1 MSSILQAS
9 RRAGRDTRPVTIERR
24 YYERAI
30 GVLEGAYVDA
40 LLIVCYAMANPDA
53 EESPVQPVIVMP
65 LHDPQGQ
72 VLPQLYRVT
81 PLLGQ
86 AFAAGYASL
95 TSETQL
101 HQGEWVDR
109 LVATGFYRLSVQ
121 PADAPLGERFRALYR
136 EAATQCN
143 REQPLHLCFADRV
156 AFALQDA
163 YREVFLDDVRASEDG
178 PLPLLF
184 QRSAHAWQTHPYNY
198 REVEHMATQAGALLT
213 GRSLD
218 WTWCHLVIRAAQLD
232 AALPSLAQQEIS
244 VLGEL
249 LLALLRARHEISTRD
264 VDWLAW
270 EDPFILGQPADE
282 LRQVREGSVSET
294 RKRLA
299 YVIPTLEL
307 LARYAGEM
315 A

>member
-1 MSSILQAS
+1 
-9 RRAGRDTRPVTIERR
+9 
-24 YYERAI
+24 
-30 GVLEGAYVDA
+30 
-40 LLIVCYAMANPDA
+40 
-53 EESPVQPVIVMP
+53 VQPVIVMP
-65 LHDPQGQ
+65 LHDPQGH
-72 VLPQLYRVT
+72 VLSHLYRVT
-81 PLLGQ
+81 PLLEQ

-101 HQGEWVDR
+101 QQGDWIER
-109 LVATGFYRLSVQ
+109 LAATGFYRLSVQ
-121 PADAPLGERFRALYR
+121 PAGAPLGERFRALYR
-136 EAATQCN
+136 EAVTRCDRQ
-143 REQPLHLCFADRV
+143 QPLHLCFADRV

-163 YREVFLDDVRASEDG
+163 YREAFLDDVRASGAG

-184 QRSAHAWQTHPYNY
+184 QRSAYAWQTHPRNY
-198 REVEHMATQAGALLT
+198 YEVEHMATRAGALLT

-218 WTWCHLVIRAAQLD
+218 WTWCHLVIRAGQLGGV
-232 AALPSLAQQEIS
+232 LPALAQQEIS

-249 LLALLRARHEISTRD
+249 LLALLQAGHEVCTRD

-282 LRQVREGSVSET
+282 LRQAREGSVAET

-299 YVIPTLEL
+299 YVIPTMAL
-307 LARYAGEM
+307 LADFSVDGNPLKERAAGLRPG